1 MTPRQFGSS
10 GSGRDLWGT
19 GDVVIARSARV
30 LIPTPTGSYVKSTSD
45 LVSSEPVRE
54 VRSDVAEPTGI
65 RTRDQP
71 SPAPSRTKS
80 SGILPVRY
88 PTPLRASPAIS
99 PGSLAPAHPRKGR
112 LDAVGSAADVTR
124 QAGQHSLRTRPTDQT
139 AGIRRESSDDEL
151 GARPT
156 PITWEFSERTNPT
169 TSPTDR
175 VSSPQ
180 GAPTDNQT
188 L

>member
-1 MTPRQFGSS
+1 M
-10 GSGRDLWGT
+10 
-19 GDVVIARSARV
+19 IARSARV

-88 PTPLRASPAIS
+88 PTPLRASPGIS
-99 PGSLAPAHPRKGR
+99 PGSLAPAHPGKGR
-112 LDAVGSAADVTR
+112 LDAVGSAADVNR
-124 QAGQHSLRTRPTDQT
+124 QAGQHSPEDVGPPVNQSASGSRAAAGTVRGGATR
-139 AGIRRESSDDEL
+139 RRLAHQPS
-151 GARPT
+151 GR
-156 PITWEFSERTNPT
+156 
-169 TSPTDR
+169 
-175 VSSPQ
+175 
-180 GAPTDNQT
+180 
-188 L
+188 